1 MANIASARESQAS
14 LSLWDGS
21 KGKRCQKNRQKSS
34 PLIPI
39 SSGLSELHWFR
50 SDEGEFHYPAHIA
63 NCLIRKD
70 KVAGRRMAHIVI
82 ELISRAIALGLGGP
96 KVLPINLLTGG
107 LIVIH
112 QPELS
117 HLSPK
122 LAGISAR
129 IEWMPA
135 LTTRHLQKDVCN
147 TSCLSVAMA
156 SGKCLGWG
164 GDGTF

>member
-1 MANIASARESQAS
+1 MDWRISPRRERAETPCGCGM
-14 LSLWDGS
+14 DRR
-21 KGKRCQKNRQKSS
+21 GKRCQKNRQKSS
-34 PLIPI
+34 LLVPI
-39 SSGLSELHWFR
+39 SSGRSELHWFR
-50 SDEGEFHYPAHIA
+50 SGEGEFHYPAHIA
-63 NCLIRKD
+63 NCFICIRKD
-70 KVAGRRMAHIVI
+70 KVAGRRTAHIVI

-117 HLSPK
+117 HLPPK

-135 LTTRHLQKDVCN
+135 LTTHHLQQGMCN
-147 TSCLSVAMA
+147 TSCLSIAMA
-156 SGKCLGWG
+156 SG
-164 GDGTF
+164 